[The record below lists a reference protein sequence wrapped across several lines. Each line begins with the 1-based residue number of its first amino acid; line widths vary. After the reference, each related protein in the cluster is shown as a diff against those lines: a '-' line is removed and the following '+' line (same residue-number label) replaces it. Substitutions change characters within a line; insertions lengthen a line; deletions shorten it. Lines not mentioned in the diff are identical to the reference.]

1 MKLNK
6 KIFFFIFFYF
16 LLSDQIKDKLSDY
29 NIYLG
34 NPHDLITNKE
44 FIPYELITPLFSD
57 YAYKHRSI
65 YIPEN
70 KKIQYHAKEAFQF
83 PVGTIIAKTF
93 YYPKNFNDLR
103 HKMINQYDNCN
114 YHKIMEILNSHPE
127 LAIEKILTKES
138 KEEQSSAKL
147 NECSDEEFKEFKMLN
162 LEYKKKFGFPFII
175 AVSGLNKNQI
185 LKNFRER
192 IKKNN
197 EQEFKEAKFQ
207 VKNIGNLRLNQI
219 LEKY

>member
-1 MKLNK
+1 MSKLNSID
-6 KIFFFIFFYF
+6 KINNLNKSDFLTIFG
-16 LLSDQIKDKLSDY
+16 
-29 NIYLG
+29 NIFEKTEWIAEKVY
-34 NPHDLITNKE
+34 DLKP
-44 FIPYELITPLFSD
+44 F
-57 YAYKHRSI
+57 
-65 YIPEN
+65 
-70 KKIQYHAKEAFQF
+70 
-83 PVGTIIAKTF
+83 
-93 YYPKNFNDLR
+93 KNFNDLR

-114 YHKIMEILNSHPE
+114 HHKIMEILNSHPE

>member
-1 MKLNK
+1 MKSNK

-34 NPHDLITNKE
+34 DPHNLITNKE

-93 YYPKNFNDLR
+93 YYPKDFNDLNQGISLKETR
-103 HKMINQYDNCN
+103 IMINKENGWIGLPYIWNDNETDAFLDVAGG
-114 YHKIMEILNSHPE
+114 I
-127 LAIEKILTKES
+127 KEANWIDIDGNKQS
-138 KEEQSSAKL
+138 INAYSSAF
-147 NECSDEEFKEFKMLN
+147 S
-162 LEYKKKFGFPFII
+162 I
-175 AVSGLNKNQI
+175 
-185 LKNFRER
+185 
-192 IKKNN
+192 
-197 EQEFKEAKFQ
+197 
-207 VKNIGNLRLNQI
+207 
-219 LEKY
+219 